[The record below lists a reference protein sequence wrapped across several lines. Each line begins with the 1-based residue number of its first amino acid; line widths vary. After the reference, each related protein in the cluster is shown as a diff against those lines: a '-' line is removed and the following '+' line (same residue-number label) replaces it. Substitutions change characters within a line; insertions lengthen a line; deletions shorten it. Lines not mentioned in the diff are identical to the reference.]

1 MTTEIDRQYAHAVAA
16 GFPARID
23 APVLPSESRF
33 RLDGVNGA
41 TRGDKTLSDT

>member
-1 MTTEIDRQYAHAVAA
+1 MTTEIDRQYAHTVA
-16 GFPARID
+16 FPARID

-33 RLDGVNGA
+33 WIDGVNGA